1 MAKQS
6 WVIPL
11 SFADQRDKA
20 DGSYVPLLI
29 TLLML
34 IIFFDAVSNEE
45 GKNIN
50 KNHFPALFLSFIQKK
65 KKEGNII
72 DKNHSTLS
80 YQLLLQKITVENL
93 FMADEMEIL
102 NKLENLKELRAK
114 TLQLEKVKSR
124 LKQEFE
130 LTENEEHCLEEYKQE
145 MELLLQEKMAHVE
158 ELRLI
163 HADINLMETTI
174 KQAEDER
181 NKALEATKRLYE
193 EYRPLKDEVDSLRAM
208 IGLIKL
214 PDLQEEEEKLTPEY
228 FEKQNVEWQTET
240 VESTLPQSLAM
251 AAAAAQQIQVPRNKN
266 ERQAFRQQPPPMK
279 ACLSCHQQIHRNA
292 PICPLCKAK
301 SRSRNPKKPKRKLDE

>member
-1 MAKQS
+1 MLALKQTDPPHLGNWRKTMFLCSFLPIWTSDNVRLVNNDRTSDTVAKQS

-102 NKLENLKELRAK
+102 NKLENLKELR
-114 TLQLEKVKSR
+114 
-124 LKQEFE
+124 
-130 LTENEEHCLEEYKQE
+130 
-145 MELLLQEKMAHVE
+145 
-158 ELRLI
+158 
-163 HADINLMETTI
+163 
-174 KQAEDER
+174 
-181 NKALEATKRLYE
+181 
-193 EYRPLKDEVDSLRAM
+193 
-208 IGLIKL
+208 
-214 PDLQEEEEKLTPEY
+214 Y
-228 FEKQNVEWQTET
+228 FTFGFLN
-240 VESTLPQSLAM
+240 S
-251 AAAAAQQIQVPRNKN
+251 
-266 ERQAFRQQPPPMK
+266 F
-279 ACLSCHQQIHRNA
+279 
-292 PICPLCKAK
+292 
-301 SRSRNPKKPKRKLDE
+301 